1 MKKIFLCS
9 FALALLQAGALFGQT
24 FAGTWQGALKAP
36 RAPNGELRTVLK
48 ISTTDADKLA
58 AQFYSIDQGGQPIA
72 ATTITA
78 SGSTLKMTFV
88 PMNGS
93 YEGKLSDDGKT
104 ITGTWSQGVPQP
116 LSFTRATPETAWTIP
131 TPPPPPVR
139 MAADA
144 KPGFEVAT
152 IKPSDP
158 ARQGKLFTVKGPYIV
173 TVNTTV
179 NDLISQ
185 AYDLHVKQISGGPS
199 WLDSD
204 KFDLEVKPDVT
215 GQPNIAQLKII
226 LQKVLVDRF
235 QLKFHQEK
243 KELSVYA
250 ITVSKNGSKL
260 TKSQSDPNGL
270 PGLFFGRG
278 TPGVNFNV
286 RNATIQEVGHTLQGS
301 ILDRPVVDQ
310 TELTDKYD
318 FTLKFTPDAQMTF
331 FGPQGGAAGDAPDA
345 PPDVFAAFEQQLGLK
360 LAPTK
365 APADVMVIDRVEKP
379 SAN

>member
-1 MKKIFLCS
+1 MKKIFTCS
-9 FALALLQAGALFGQT
+9 FAFVMLQAGALFGQT
-24 FAGTWQGALKAP
+24 FAGTWQGALKVP
-36 RAPNGELRTVLK
+36 QAPNGELRTVLK
-48 ISTTDADKLA
+48 ISVTDADKLA
-58 AQFYSIDQGGQPIA
+58 AVFYSIDQGGQPISA
-72 ATTITA
+72 ATVA
-78 SGSTLKMTFV
+78 ANGPNVKMTFV
-88 PMNGS
+88 PLNGT
-93 YEGKLSDDGKT
+93 YEGKLSADEKT
-104 ITGTWSQGVPQP
+104 INGTWSQGASQP
-116 LSFTRATPETAWTIP
+116 LILTRATPETAWTIP

-152 IKPSDP
+152 IKSSDP
-158 ARQGKLFTVKGPYIV
+158 ARQGKIFTVRGPYIV

-185 AYDLHVKQISGGPS
+185 AYGVHVKQISGGPS
-199 WLDSD
+199 WLDSE
-204 KFDLEVKPDVT
+204 KYDLEVKPDAP
-215 GQPNIAQLKII
+215 GQPNVAQLKVI

-250 ITVSKNGSKL
+250 IALSKGGSKL

-286 RNATIQEVGHTLQGS
+286 RNATIQEVGQTLQGS

-310 TELTDKYD
+310 TGLTDKYD

-331 FGPQGGAAGDAPDA
+331 FGPQAAAAEAPDA
-345 PPDVFAAFEQQLGLK
+345 PPDVFAAFEQQLGWK
-360 LAPTK
+360 LSPTK